1 MATSA
6 ERGFSFKDLPM
17 VIDPASAVVQI
28 KLAPY
33 RAVEGDLG
41 EADVAYTAYEKV
53 TPPEAELPFTK
64 TLGLA
69 NLYAD
74 DPDWGRAERAFA
86 YGCDGVLR
94 AFLYRDGTPHRGWVI
109 EQMPEE
115 FTGAH
120 VACPSVRFMFA
131 SREAAQEAAA
141 LAAQLQ
147 VAQQSGVEYA
157 GIRGD
162 GARLLR
168 LLMTQATEPRLVEVA
183 DPVQGRSF

>member
-94 AFLYRDGTPHRGWVI
+94 AFL
-109 EQMPEE
+109 
-115 FTGAH
+115 
-120 VACPSVRFMFA
+120 
-131 SREAAQEAAA
+131 
-141 LAAQLQ
+141 
-147 VAQQSGVEYA
+147 
-157 GIRGD
+157 
-162 GARLLR
+162 
-168 LLMTQATEPRLVEVA
+168 
-183 DPVQGRSF
+183 